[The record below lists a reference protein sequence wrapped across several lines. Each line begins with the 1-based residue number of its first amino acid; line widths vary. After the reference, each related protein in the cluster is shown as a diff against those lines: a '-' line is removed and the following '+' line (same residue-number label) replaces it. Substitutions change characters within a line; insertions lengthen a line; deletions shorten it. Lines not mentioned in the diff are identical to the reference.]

1 MQRNCK
7 LFITFLCCLSIGL
20 TAFSQVKEEYKDV
33 LLDGKPA
40 RLNTVTGEI
49 TLITAEDNGENPTL
63 DSKTEAPSLVTNTA
77 VINASA
83 DTSSEGTESDYH
95 TVKKGET
102 LLDLSKTYKVSL
114 TALKRAN
121 NLETTLI
128 NEGQKLKVKN
138 LELPT
143 EPMLGNND
151 EAMVMSSDF
160 HIVEKG
166 NTLYSLSKQYGL
178 SVTELKQLNDLDSN
192 LIKVGQKLKVKGV
205 PSSPQNDNKIT
216 YTVKKGDNLFRIALN
231 NGTTVEALKKL
242 NGLTGNTIKI
252 GQILRLK

>member
-7 LFITFLCCLSIGL
+7 LSITFLCCLSIGL

-63 DSKTEAPSLVTNTA
+63 DSKTEAPTLVTNTA